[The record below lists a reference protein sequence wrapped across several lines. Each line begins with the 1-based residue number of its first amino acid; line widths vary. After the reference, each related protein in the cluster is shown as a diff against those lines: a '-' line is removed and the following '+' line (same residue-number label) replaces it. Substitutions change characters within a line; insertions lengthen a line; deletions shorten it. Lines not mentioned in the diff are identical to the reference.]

1 MLLEGRVA
9 GGTAF
14 EKLVEAHH
22 SDIHR
27 YLWHV
32 VTLGAAAD
40 DLSAETFLRAFRAR
54 RSLPV
59 DTDLRPWLFAIA
71 TRLCRKHFRGE
82 RGRAATLA
90 ARKQGR
96 SANGVRPEG
105 ETVQDARGRL
115 EAIIRRLPL
124 NQRLAFAMRRFH
136 DLGYDA
142 IGASL
147 GCSAGRAQIH
157 VFDALR
163 RIRRELDAPARGN
176 GGESRQRAAVT
187 RGSDDGTG

>member
-1 MLLEGRVA
+1 VLLEGRVA

-96 SANGVRPEG
+96 SAN
-105 ETVQDARGRL
+105 RGRL